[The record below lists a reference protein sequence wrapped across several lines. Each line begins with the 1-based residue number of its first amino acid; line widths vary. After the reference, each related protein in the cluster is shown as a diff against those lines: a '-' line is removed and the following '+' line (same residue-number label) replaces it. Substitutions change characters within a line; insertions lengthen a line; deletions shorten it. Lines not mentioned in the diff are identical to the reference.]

1 MATDN
6 AAVYAHVKQPSQA
19 AIERRAAHVLDEVI
33 MTLGVL
39 RDKTKAEAVRKDLA
53 RCIATCERVQV
64 DFAGYVEL
72 VAAIDRHLEAPQP
85 GREALKAALG
95 VEGEA
100 TNEELCAAAAT
111 VIRYA
116 EGQGQ
121 EVPQ

>member
-1 MATDN
+1 MST
-6 AAVYAHVKQPSQA
+6 PT
-19 AIERRAAHVLDEVI
+19 IEKRAAHVLDEVI
-33 MTLGVL
+33 VTLDGL
-39 RDKTKAEAVRKDLA
+39 RSKTKAEVVREDLA

-72 VAAIDRHLEAPQP
+72 VAVIDRHLEAPQP

-100 TNEELCAAAAT
+100 TTDDLCAAAAT

-116 EGQGQ
+116 EGQ

>member
-1 MATDN
+1 
-6 AAVYAHVKQPSQA
+6 VYAHVKQPSQA

-39 RDKTKAEAVRKDLA
+39 RDRTKDETVREDLA
-53 RCIATCERVQV
+53 RCIATCERVQT

-72 VAAIDRHLEAPQP
+72 VAAIDRHLAAPRP
-85 GREALKAALG
+85 GRDALVEVLGTEGDAA
-95 VEGEA
+95 
-100 TNEELCAAAAT
+100 TDDLCAAAAT

-116 EGQGQ
+116 AEGQ

>member
-1 MATDN
+1 MST
-6 AAVYAHVKQPSQA
+6 PT
-19 AIERRAAHVLDEVI
+19 IEKRAAHVLDEVI
-33 MTLGVL
+33 VTLDGL
-39 RDKTKAEAVRKDLA
+39 RAKTKPEHEKVRADLA

-85 GREALKAALG
+85 GRDALKAALG

-100 TNEELCAAAAT
+100 TNDDLCAAAAT

-116 EGQGQ
+116 AEGQ